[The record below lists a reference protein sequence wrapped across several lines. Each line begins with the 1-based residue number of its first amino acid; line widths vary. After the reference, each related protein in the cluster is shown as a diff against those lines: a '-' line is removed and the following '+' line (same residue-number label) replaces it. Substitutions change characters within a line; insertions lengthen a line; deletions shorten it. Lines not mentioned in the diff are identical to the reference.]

1 MEGGTKVSESVKQ
14 YPELSEREKAVF
26 RAIMNSTSKELNQ
39 SALELLLKVLD

>member
-26 RAIMNSTSKELNQ
+26 RAIMEQYIQRVNQ